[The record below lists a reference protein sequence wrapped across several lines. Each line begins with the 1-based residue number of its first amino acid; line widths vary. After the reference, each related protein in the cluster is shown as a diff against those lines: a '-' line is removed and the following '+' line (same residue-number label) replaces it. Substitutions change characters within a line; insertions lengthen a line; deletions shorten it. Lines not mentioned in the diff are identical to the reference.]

1 LYPIFREKQ
10 AKSVLLQKNAEKI
23 WENRGFYKSVLGLC
37 PTARYN
43 ISVEKG
49 QFRKEHDP
57 WRN

>member
-10 AKSVLLQKNAEKI
+10 AKCELSQKNAEKI
-23 WENRGFYKSVLGLC
+23 RENSGFYKSVLGLC

-43 ISVEKG
+43 MSVEKG